1 MMKDLKPCHNCTLF
15 QIKGELALKME
26 NTNDIERIALTD
38 TAPHENSIHQILSSL
53 PDELL
58 MKIVGLLPH
67 SDLSVMLIVNKKFNN
82 LVNDPSL
89 WKKYPVPS
97 IEIVERYG
105 YHTLKFLNF
114 QSLESWNVWI

>member
-1 MMKDLKPCHNCTLF
+1 
-15 QIKGELALKME
+15 ME
-26 NTNDIERIALTD
+26 NSNDIEKIASTH
-38 TAPHENSIHQILSSL
+38 AASHEKSIHQNLSSL

-105 YHTLKFLNF
+105 YHTLLKVLEFPKF
-114 QSLESWNVWI
+114 SKLERLDLSYIPP

>member
-1 MMKDLKPCHNCTLF
+1 MMEDLKPYHNCTLF
-15 QIKGELALKME
+15 QMKGEPAQKME
-26 NTNDIERIALTD
+26 NTNDIERIALTH
-38 TAPHENSIHQILSSL
+38 TAPHENSIQQNLCSL